1 MGVAMEINEQVLAE
15 LGQLRD
21 KLVRI
26 ETQTEPK
33 DEAKPKSWVEI
44 LTAFA
49 LMIAAVLG
57 IYTIV
62 LGWSKD
68 TIEIEHGPFKIQEAQ
83 LKVQKLELEVE
94 EKLRA
99 LNEGDPDGLLGNA
112 EETRELL
119 SDIQNTLAALST
131 AQSNLGIG
139 NLIVPFIYI
148 WAFFRLI
155 GIAENTV
162 TTFWS
167 YVFLAVHSGFQA
179 VMSSRRQVS
188 KLGQFFVRLIEF
200 AVAQLPS
207 LFFLFLRVLLF
218 GAVVIPFLFQIAT
231 LSPVQ
236 AGLQSAVE
244 SVLNYHP
251 FEAID
256 ALSALFGTGSEDGT
270 PK

>member
-1 MGVAMEINEQVLAE
+1 MEINEQLLTEVRE
-15 LGQLRD
+15 LRD
-21 KLVRI
+21 KVVRI
-26 ETQTEPK
+26 QAQTEPK

-44 LTAFA
+44 ITAFA

-68 TIEIEHGPFKIQEAQ
+68 TIEIDQGPFKIQEAQ
-83 LKVQKLELEVE
+83 LQVQKLELEVE

-99 LNEGDPDGLLGNA
+99 MNEADPGGLLGNA
-112 EETRELL
+112 DETRELL
-119 SDIQNTLAALST
+119 SDIQSTLAALAT
-131 AQSNLGIG
+131 AQSSLEIG
-139 NLIVPFIYI
+139 NLIIPFIFI

-167 YVFLAVHSGFQA
+167 YVFFATDFGFRAVIGE
-179 VMSSRRQVS
+179 RRQRTR
-188 KLGQFFVRLIEF
+188 LGRFFENLFKV

-218 GAVVIPFLFQIAT
+218 GAVVIPFLITIAS

-236 AGLQSAVE
+236 SALQAAVE
-244 SVLNYHP
+244 AVLNYQP
-251 FEAID
+251 FVAID
-256 ALSALFGTGSEDGT
+256 TLSSVFGGGR
-270 PK
+270 